1 MQDSLRDSLQDS
13 IQNSMQGARRI
24 ASNSTLR
31 SMVCFALVAALH
43 TTVHA
48 DAPGMLLYS
57 GTSIGQRAFEAPF
70 RKFVKIGEHGVG
82 AVNGS
87 TFPLTAI
94 LPGGEPFVFV
104 DDPSS
109 PFASPPS
116 DLRPLTDIALVVN
129 AVVAVQDDGWV
140 RGWGPS
146 IHPWFPPEP
155 VVDISVSLAYVA
167 CVGQS
172 GQVHLWNH
180 LGQLPHSGTS
190 GDATNVSLA
199 VKWGLTR
206 RSNGSLETFTYLD
219 GSMPSISLPTGVA
232 EIAAT
237 GGSTTPLA
245 IAILADGS
253 MRSLTSPFVEPG
265 AFQRVRLNSNR
276 LIALDTAGRAK
287 WSTWNPQI
295 QDWNPLT
302 ELPGCF
308 DDVGVPAIGTSSVML
323 AICSTDSDRNGEED
337 RLQILRGEM
346 PDVNGDLVNDS
357 VQPPTA
363 LLDEDENGKID
374 VLESATVSG
383 RKRPSIVTWYGNGP
397 VQQTVGMIALDRI
410 PANARS
416 LRTIRLQHALT
427 TPWGQSIEGRHV
439 RYGIWLDPDG
449 DGSPTDAVQ
458 VFDGEFVLNSDGV
471 QSLDLDGLWIGPPGT
486 SVFHGLLYDQPSGQP
501 QIAIYT
507 SYPPTG
513 STISDP
519 LAVSRRRS
527 RNWFRASTTSV
538 PNLTSTAAA
547 REAQAFE
554 LWGHY
559 GNIPSLCLTWNE
571 RLPSDADSDGA
582 LDVFTCGASE
592 PPFWMPEPDLN
603 SDGVPDGT
611 SPDCDGDGMLDIV
624 AIRTGANDCDRNL
637 VADGCSAVAY
647 WMPSHA
653 PPTVSGNNAIRRWT
667 FRALPPPIGAGTLV
681 IEASAGLA
689 DPATGLSI
697 RIDGGTPIQLF
708 LEDGTDC
715 ASPANTHVLTLD
727 EAQLATLIADE
738 ILAIEV
744 TAIGDPSAPACPDA
758 FVRIGLQYTIRA
770 AECVVN
776 GIPDRCE
783 TKFPDC
789 NGNGLDDGCELDNPA
804 NDVDGNGTLD
814 GCELDCNRNGMPDT
828 HELALD
834 PSLDCD
840 GSGYL
845 DACEFVDCD
854 GNGVH
859 DPCQTTAP
867 ADDCNSDG
875 IPDVCQSLAD
885 ADGDGTPD
893 VCECPADISGDGFV
907 TGMDLSLLMM
917 SWGTVGDSAGDI
929 DRDGD
934 VDAQDLSILLE
945 AWGVCGS

>member
-1 MQDSLRDSLQDS
+1 
-13 IQNSMQGARRI
+13 MQGARRF

-48 DAPGMLLYS
+48 DAPGMLLYT

-70 RKFVKIGEHGVG
+70 RKFSKLGQHGIGS
-82 AVNGS
+82 VNGT

-94 LPGGEPFVFV
+94 LPGGEPFVFA
-104 DDPSS
+104 DDP
-109 PFASPPS
+109 ASPYRSHPS
-116 DLRPLTDIALVVN
+116 DLRPLTDIAYAINSVL
-129 AVVAVQDDGWV
+129 AVQDDGWV
-140 RGWGPS
+140 RSWGPS
-146 IHPWFPPEP
+146 THSWLPPEP
-155 VVDISVSLAYVA
+155 VVDLSVSPAYVA

-172 GQVHLWNH
+172 GQVHVWNH
-180 LGQLPHSGTS
+180 LGPVPHSTTS
-190 GDATNVSLA
+190 GDATQVSLA
-199 VKWGLTR
+199 TMWGLVK

-219 GSMPSISLPTGVA
+219 GTTPAITLPTGVRDL
-232 EIAAT
+232 AAT
-237 GGSTTPLA
+237 GGPTTPRA
-245 IAILADGS
+245 IAIIDDGS
-253 MRSLTSPFVEPG
+253 MRSLNSPFVEQG
-265 AFQRVRLNSNR
+265 DFRKVVLNAGR
-276 LIALDTAGRAK
+276 MITLDGAGRAK
-287 WSTWNPQI
+287 WSTWNSQT

-302 ELPGCF
+302 EIPGCF
-308 DDVGVPAIGTSSVML
+308 DDVGVPSIGSPNVMY

-346 PDVNGDLVNDS
+346 VDVNGDLVHDA
-357 VQPPTA
+357 VQPPTI
-363 LLDEDENGKID
+363 LLDEDENGTID
-374 VLESATVSG
+374 ALESATISG
-383 RKRPSIVTWYGNGP
+383 RKKPSDATWYGSGP
-397 VQQTVGMIALDRI
+397 VQQLVGMIALDRI

-416 LRTIRLQHALT
+416 LRTIRLQHALS
-427 TPWGQSIEGRHV
+427 TPFGSSIAGRPV
-439 RYGIWLDPDG
+439 RYGIWLDPNG

-458 VFDGEFVLNSDGV
+458 VFEGEFVLNSDGV
-471 QSLDLDGLWIGPPGT
+471 QSIDLDGLWIGPPGT
-486 SVFHGLLYDQPSGQP
+486 CIFHGLLYNQPSGQS

-507 SYPPTG
+507 SYPPSSPITA
-513 STISDP
+513 DP
-519 LAVSRRRS
+519 FAVSRRRC
-527 RNWFRASTTSV
+527 RNWFRASVSSI
-538 PNLTSTAAA
+538 PNLTSTQAA

-554 LWGHY
+554 LWSHH

-571 RLPSDADSDGA
+571 RLPTDADSDGA
-582 LDVFTCGASE
+582 LDVFTCGAAE
-592 PPFWMPEPDLN
+592 PRFWMPEPDRD
-603 SDGVPDGT
+603 SDGIPDGT
-611 SPDCDGDGMLDIV
+611 SPDCDGDGSLDIL
-624 AIRTGANDCDRNL
+624 AIAAGGSDCDSNL
-637 VADGCSAVAY
+637 VADGCTAVEY
-647 WMPSHA
+647 WMPSQA
-653 PPTVSGNNAIRRWT
+653 PPAVSGSHAVRRWT
-667 FRALPPPIGAGTLV
+667 LRALPRPLGAGTLLV
-681 IEASAGLA
+681 EASAALA
-689 DPATGLSI
+689 DAATGLSL
-697 RIDGGTPIQLF
+697 RIEGGEPLEIFVTDG
-708 LEDGTDC
+708 DDC
-715 ASPANTHVLTLD
+715 ASPANSISIPLEET
-727 EAQLATLIADE
+727 QLATLVADE
-738 ILAIEV
+738 VLAVEI
-744 TAIGDPSAPACPDA
+744 TAIGDSTVTACPDA

-770 AECVVN
+770 AECVAN

-783 TKFPDC
+783 GTFPDC
-789 NGNGLDDGCELDNPA
+789 NGNGLDDGCELDDPA

-814 GCELDCNRNGMPDT
+814 ACQFDCDRDGVPDAYELS
-828 HELALD
+828 LD

-840 GSGYL
+840 ASGYL